1 MVYTGKPSRGCGMCK
16 SRRIKCDE
24 KRPTCGNC
32 KKSGRDCPGYPDEFD
47 LVFRDE
53 NKAMAKKAK
62 KASGPSASRSSTTG
76 SSSHASPLFSRSPSL
91 EVSPGESSF
100 QVALSRTPSD
110 LSLSQQL
117 LALPNYK
124 TPPLPLDETF
134 DFQAFVWNL
143 EHAVPPTITL
153 APECEAIPFF
163 FKNFITLPQQAES
176 TRGYLEYLVPLYNR
190 ARPSSVLHL
199 ATTAVAMAV
208 CGQYP
213 GRQELLRDAVSTYG
227 KALTKLNDDLKDPV
241 MSKSDETVLAI
252 LMFSLYE
259 VSRLVASARSSTIMS
274 TDDTI
279 AAWGN
284 HVDGAVALTK
294 LRGTDQFNDPMS
306 HAIFRAVRTMMI
318 TSCVQRS
325 KPVDDFPGT
334 KGWVGHGDISEENAA
349 NRLTLICIDLPNLRA
364 RANLLTT
371 TLYDEAKESEAKQIM
386 DFAQMVDGNLE
397 EWYRT
402 LPPEWK
408 HRIIGVASD
417 PIGPDDIA
425 LAERWPGE
433 QHVYHDVPLASIIND
448 YRVCR
453 IFCRRVIMGCVT
465 WLSLGSYVGNNSAV
479 YDKSVYV
486 IQQMVDEISACI
498 PFHMNYELQPVA
510 KELGQ
515 EQNAA
520 EAFGGYSLVWP
531 LYVAANAETV
541 AQDQRDW
548 LFGRL
553 SVIGTKFGLSSAQV
567 LVLARRHVL
576 TCGPMFP

>member
-32 KKSGRDCPGYPDEFD
+32 KKSARTCPGYPDDFD

-53 NKAMAKKAK
+53 NKAMAKKARK
-62 KASGPSASRSSTTG
+62 SSGTTASSNSTSASSSNPSPHLSPSST
-76 SSSHASPLFSRSPSL
+76 FD
-91 EVSPGESSF
+91 VSPGENGVPGEKAF
-100 QVALSRTPSD
+100 QIITSRSHSPSD
-110 LSLSQQL
+110 LTQSQQI
-117 LALPNYK
+117 LALPNYT
-124 TPPLPLDETF
+124 TPPLPLNQAF
-134 DFQAFVWNL
+134 DFEAFVWNL
-143 EHAVPPTITL
+143 ENAVPPTISL
-153 APECEAIPFF
+153 APEAEAVPFF

-199 ATTAVAMAV
+199 ATTAVAMAT

-213 GRQELLRDAVSTYG
+213 GRQELLREAVSTYG
-227 KALTKLNDDLKDPV
+227 KAIKKLNEDLKDPV
-241 MSKSDETVLAI
+241 MAKSDESVLAI

-259 VSRLVASARSSTIMS
+259 TIMS

-279 AAWGN
+279 TAWGN

-294 LRGTDQFNDPMS
+294 LRGMDQFNDPIS
-306 HAIFRAVRTMMI
+306 HAMFRAVRTMMI

-325 KPVDDFPGT
+325 KPIDSFPGAG
-334 KGWVGHGDISEENAA
+334 GWVGKGDISEENAA

-364 RANLLTT
+364 RANTLTT
-371 TLYDEAKESEAKQIM
+371 TPYDPAYESEAKQILE
-386 DFAQMVDGNLE
+386 FAQMVDDNLE

-408 HRIIGVASD
+408 HRIIGVVSERLA
-417 PIGPDDIA
+417 PEDIA
-425 LAERWPGE
+425 LAEKWPGE
-433 QHVYHDVPLASIIND
+433 QHVYHDVPLASIMND

-453 IFCRRVIMGCVT
+453 IFCRRVIMACVT
-465 WLSLGSYVGNNSAV
+465 WLSFSGNYADGDEAWN
-479 YDKSVYV
+479 KSVFV
-486 IQQMVDEISACI
+486 IQMMVDEISACI
-498 PFHMNYELQPVA
+498 PFHMSYELQPMA
-510 KELGQ
+510 KEMGQ

-520 EAFGGYSLVWP
+520 EAYGGYSLVWP

-541 AQDQRDW
+541 PQQQRDW
-548 LFGRL
+548 LLGRL

>member
-32 KKSGRDCPGYPDEFD
+32 KKSARVCPGYPDDFD

-53 NKAMAKKAK
+53 NKAMAKKARK
-62 KASGPSASRSSTTG
+62 SSGTTASNNSNGASSSST
-76 SSSHASPLFSRSPSL
+76 SPHLSPSSTFD
-91 EVSPGESSF
+91 VSPGENAVPGEKAF
-100 QVALSRTPSD
+100 QIITSRSRTPSD
-110 LSLSQQL
+110 LSPSQQI
-117 LALPNYK
+117 LALSNYT
-124 TPPLPLDETF
+124 TPPLSLDQSF
-134 DFQAFVWNL
+134 DFEAFVWNL
-143 EHAVPPTITL
+143 ENAVPPTITL
-153 APECEAIPFF
+153 APECEAVPFF

-199 ATTAVAMAV
+199 ATTAVAMAT

-213 GRQELLRDAVSTYG
+213 GRQQLLREAVSTYG
-227 KALTKLNDDLKDPV
+227 KAIKKLNDDLKDPA
-241 MSKSDETVLAI
+241 MAKSDETVLAI

-259 VSRLVASARSSTIMS
+259 TIMS

-279 AAWGN
+279 TAWGN

-294 LRGTDQFNDPMS
+294 LRGMEQFNDPMS
-306 HAIFRAVRTMMI
+306 HAMFRAVRTMMI

-325 KPVDDFPGT
+325 KPIDSFPGT
-334 KGWVGHGDISEENAA
+334 GGWVGNGDISEENAA

-364 RANLLTT
+364 RANILTT
-371 TLYDEAKESEAKQIM
+371 TPYDPAYGSEAKQIL
-386 DFAQMVDGNLE
+386 DLAQMVDGNLE
-397 EWYRT
+397 EWYHT
-402 LPPEWK
+402 LPLEWK
-408 HRIIGVASD
+408 HRIIGVSSD
-417 PIGPDDIA
+417 TIPPEEIA

-433 QHVYHDVPLASIIND
+433 QHVYHDVSLASIIND

-453 IFCRRVIMGCVT
+453 IFCRRVIMACVT
-465 WLSLGSYVGNNSAV
+465 WLSIGGNYADGDETWSR
-479 YDKSVYV
+479 SVFV
-486 IQQMVDEISACI
+486 IQMMVDEISACV

-510 KELGQ
+510 KEMGQ

-541 AQDQRDW
+541 PQEQRDW
-548 LFGRL
+548 LLGRL
-553 SVIGTKFGLSSAQV
+553 SIIGTKFGLSSAQV

>member
-53 NKAMAKKAK
+53 NKAMARKARK
-62 KASGPSASRSSTTG
+62 VSGPTPPSSITDSTSSRT
-76 SSSHASPLFSRSPSL
+76 SSHLSPSPSVEKL
-91 EVSPGESSF
+91 PGESSF
-100 QVALSRTPSD
+100 QIITTRQQTSSD
-110 LSLSQQL
+110 LSQSQPIFTLPDHLSSPFTLEQ
-117 LALPNYK
+117 N
-124 TPPLPLDETF
+124 F
-134 DFQAFVWNL
+134 DFDNFLWNF
-143 EHAVPPTITL
+143 EHTMPPTIDL
-153 APECEAIPFF
+153 APETEAVPFF

-199 ATTAVAMAV
+199 ATTAVAMAT

-213 GRQELLRDAVSTYG
+213 GRQQLLREAVSTYG
-227 KALTKLNDDLKDPV
+227 KAIKKLNDDLKDPIR
-241 MSKSDETVLAI
+241 SKSNETVLAI

-259 VSRLVASARSSTIMS
+259 TIMS

-294 LRGTDQFNDPMS
+294 LRGTAQFEDPMS

-325 KPVDDFPGT
+325 KPIESFPSDAGWIGSGT
-334 KGWVGHGDISEENAA
+334 LSEENAA

-364 RANLLTT
+364 RGNTLTT
-371 TLYDEAKESEAKQIM
+371 IPYKKEYEAEAKQILS
-386 DFAQMVDGNLE
+386 FAQMVDGNLE

-408 HRIIGVASD
+408 HRIIGVVSE
-417 PIGPDDIA
+417 PIPPDEVA
-425 LAERWPGE
+425 LAEKWPGE

-453 IFCRRVIMGCVT
+453 IFCRRVIMACVD
-465 WLSLGSYVGNNSAV
+465 WLSLGNEVEDAERGVWSDDEGARER
-479 YDKSVYV
+479 SVWV
-486 IQQMVDEISACI
+486 IQQMVDEISACV
-498 PFHMNYELQPVA
+498 PFHMSYDLQPLA
-510 KELGQ
+510 KEMGQ
-515 EQNAA
+515 EQN
-520 EAFGGYSLVWP
+520 GKSC
-531 LYVAANAETV
+531 
-541 AQDQRDW
+541 
-548 LFGRL
+548 
-553 SVIGTKFGLSSAQV
+553 IGLHVPSSF
-567 LVLARRHVL
+567 LRIFSSSPSSNKLL
-576 TCGPMFP
+576 IP

>member
-1 MVYTGKPSRGCGMCK
+1 
-16 SRRIKCDE
+16 
-24 KRPTCGNC
+24 
-32 KKSGRDCPGYPDEFD
+32 
-47 LVFRDE
+47 
-53 NKAMAKKAK
+53 MAKKAR
-62 KASGPSASRSSTTG
+62 KASGPTASRSSTTG
-76 SSSHASPLFSRSPSL
+76 SSSHTSPHLSPSPSFEASPDTSL
-91 EVSPGESSF
+91 F
-100 QVALSRTPSD
+100 QVTTSRSRTPSD
-110 LSLSQQL
+110 LSQSQQL
-117 LALPNYK
+117 LALPNYT
-124 TPPLPLDETF
+124 TPPLPLDQSF
-134 DFQAFVWNL
+134 DFEAFVWNL

-153 APECEAIPFF
+153 SPECEAIPFF

-190 ARPSSVLHL
+190 SLPSSVLHL
-199 ATTAVAMAV
+199 ATTAVAMAT

-213 GRQELLRDAVSTYG
+213 GRQELLREAVTTYG
-227 KALTKLNDDLKDPV
+227 KAIKKLNDDLKDPV
-241 MSKSDETVLAI
+241 LSKSDETVLAI

-259 VSRLVASARSSTIMS
+259 TIMS

-279 AAWGN
+279 TAWGN

-294 LRGTDQFNDPMS
+294 LRGTAQFKDPIS
-306 HAIFRAVRTMMI
+306 HAMFRAVRTMMI

-371 TLYDEAKESEAKQIM
+371 TLHDSRHEAEAKQIL

-408 HRIIGVASD
+408 HQIIGVFSERIA
-417 PIGPDDIA
+417 PEDIA
-425 LAERWPGE
+425 LAEKWPGE
-433 QHVYHDVPLASIIND
+433 QHVYHDVPLASIMND

-453 IFCRRVIMGCVT
+453 IFCRRVMMACVT
-465 WLSLGSYVGNNSAV
+465 WLGYGDYVDTDRV
-479 YDKSVYV
+479 YDESVYV
-486 IQQMVDEISACI
+486 VQQMVDEISACI
-498 PFHMNYELQPVA
+498 PFHMNYDLQPVA
-510 KELGQ
+510 KEMGQ

-541 AQDQRDW
+541 SQEQRDW
-548 LFGRL
+548 LLGRL